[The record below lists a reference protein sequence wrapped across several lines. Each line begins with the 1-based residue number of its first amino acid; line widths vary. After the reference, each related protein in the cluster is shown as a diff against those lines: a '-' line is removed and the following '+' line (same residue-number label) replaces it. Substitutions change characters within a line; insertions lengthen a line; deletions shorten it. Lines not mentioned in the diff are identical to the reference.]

1 MSRSTA
7 LIFSLILLSLC
18 RLAAQLPSD
27 ISQAL
32 REAAAV
38 KIPPPQPPVT
48 PNPSPA
54 VVPVAP
60 PMPGQLKAE
69 PAAAPSRIPNLPPP
83 ETTVVPSTSLN
94 KNKTVSSTSS
104 SGQFIVHG
112 NDLSLRSAFSS
123 RCEEISTELGKL
135 LRDHEPWAVPIV
147 VLLNSGEA
155 AKKGDKAA
163 DMAVSAITHGGFHIQ
178 VTINLR
184 PDLRP
189 SDVRSELIRA
199 LLAERILRNQK
210 ELTSKRA
217 VLLPDWLYTGV
228 IEALDYRKHTRPS
241 ALFAAIFKSGKIFGI
256 EEIIEASP
264 VEMDGLSKT
273 IYQTSCCALVLA
285 LLDQPEGGR
294 RLNQFLSSLS
304 SDSRPERDLLNQA
317 FPSFTTSPASLNKW
331 WALQLASLSNPG
343 VSESLS
349 AAETMKAL
357 EAALT
362 LHYQAKP
369 SEIPAPQP
377 VVNIS
382 ATPPP
387 AEIKPQPKVA
397 DTVAEPAP
405 AAEAEPTEEKKRSLF
420 SRLNPFG
427 QRKASNDDVIAAA
440 IEETTL
446 KEVKTAQTLEE
457 AQIDEAPPKPQ
468 MAEAPP
474 AESEKRVSRSVERE
488 PLFNRWFGEAS
499 KPAPPKEAPTPD
511 NAIAKAPKE
520 EPVKE
525 LQEEKKPSMLNP
537 ANWFRK
543 SRDKSIPKNN
553 SKPEI
558 PAKDSSAIPQSE
570 VPPVKSKATA
580 GTFAD
585 WLTSPAPLVAFIY
598 QESATEEPAKEKKR
612 FLGLFGGKKKPEGKP
627 AEEIPAEQKMKE
639 AESPKPQPKD
649 EPKVEVAKPAA
660 KPEPKVETNPQV
672 TEAKPIP
679 EAMPEPEIAQP
690 SPAATKSKSKRDL
703 INLRSLFGP
712 GSGKKKADA
721 PQNEPATTT
730 IPEAVAIPAAKESPS
745 QPDAGKTEPGTKG
758 MTIDNPGEKGTA
770 LPTDK
775 PALETQ
781 IAPQAK
787 EKKPAP
793 EALPKPEQEAAL
805 PTPAP
810 PPQAAPKPK
819 RDLIHL
825 RSLFGPAKKKADGP
839 QNEPAVTPAPEPVAI
854 PAAIPAAKEPMPQQ
868 DVTKSDPTK
877 KETIEVKPLKKSG
890 PTQTPKPEPKP
901 EPKKAQPLKT
911 TKAKE
916 PKAKSTVQIKNEPL
930 TNANI
935 SLNNYQAIMKRKD
948 RRDILQHNIAALNAL
963 QQRCAV
969 LFRPIVADYSALI
982 SELSEGKEKDV
993 AGRLKKLHERSQ
1005 TALNQSKA
1013 VRDLL
1018 DVSEAN
1024 SSPAM
1029 SGLFEDYIKLPET
1042 IQKELPKRKDPVSKY
1057 LDALD
1062 LEFSKR

>member
-38 KIPPPQPPVT
+38 KIHPPQPPAVPSSTPSVT
-48 PNPSPA
+48 
-54 VVPVAP
+54 PVAP
-60 PMPGQLKAE
+60 PMPGQFKAE

-135 LRDHEPWAVPIV
+135 LRDHDPWALPIV

-163 DMAVSAITHGGFHIQ
+163 EMAVSAITHGGFHIQ

-189 SDVRSELIRA
+189 SDVRSEIIRA

-264 VEMDGLSKT
+264 VDMDGLSKT

-382 ATPPP
+382 AAPPP
-387 AEIKPQPKVA
+387 VEIKPQPKVA
-397 DTVAEPAP
+397 DTATEPAP
-405 AAEAEPTEEKKRSLF
+405 TTEAEPTEEKKRSLF

-427 QRKASNDDVIAAA
+427 RRKASNDEVIAAA

-446 KEVKTAQTLEE
+446 KEVKTAQDMEQ
-457 AQIDEAPPKPQ
+457 AKIDEAPPKPQ
-468 MAEAPP
+468 MPEVPP
-474 AESEKRVSRSVERE
+474 AESEKRVNRSVERE
-488 PLFNRWFGEAS
+488 PLFNRWFGESS
-499 KPAPPKEAPTPD
+499 KPVATPPKETPPKD
-511 NAIAKAPKE
+511 KAISNTLKE

-525 LQEEKKPSMLNP
+525 IQEDKKPSMLNP
-537 ANWFRK
+537 ANWFRRG
-543 SRDKSIPKNN
+543 RDKTSPKNN
-553 SKPEI
+553 TKPEI
-558 PAKDSSAIPQSE
+558 PAKDSSAPPQPETPPAKPQS
-570 VPPVKSKATA
+570 TA

-585 WLTSPAPLVAFIY
+585 WLTSPTNLVAYVY
-598 QESATEEPAKEKKR
+598 QETATDEPAKGKKR
-612 FLGLFGGKKKPEGKP
+612 FLGLFGGKKKTEEKP
-627 AEEIPAEQKMKE
+627 AEENPPEQKMKE
-639 AESPKPQPKD
+639 ADSPKAQPKE
-649 EPKVEVAKPAA
+649 EPKVEIAKPIA
-660 KPEPKVETNPQV
+660 KPEPKS
-672 TEAKPIP
+672 EAKPQIIEAKPSP
-679 EAMPEPEIAQP
+679 EAMPETEAQP
-690 SPAATKSKSKRDL
+690 ASAASKSKPKRDLINMRSLFGPGSNKKKEQATPNAPATIPIPEAVAIPASKESPTPSEKAKSKTGTKSTIVENPGGKGTTLPTDKPDPGAQVTPEAKETTSNPEAMPKLEPETTPATAIPVAPKPKRDL

-712 GSGKKKADA
+712 AKNKEGEA
-721 PQNEPATTT
+721 QNEPA
-730 IPEAVAIPAAKESPS
+730 
-745 QPDAGKTEPGTKG
+745 
-758 MTIDNPGEKGTA
+758 MT
-770 LPTDK
+770 
-775 PALETQ
+775 
-781 IAPQAK
+781 
-787 EKKPAP
+787 
-793 EALPKPEQEAAL
+793 
-805 PTPAP
+805 PTP
-810 PPQAAPKPK
+810 
-819 RDLIHL
+819 
-825 RSLFGPAKKKADGP
+825 
-839 QNEPAVTPAPEPVAI
+839 VPVAI
-854 PAAIPAAKEPMPQQ
+854 PANKESMPQQ
-868 DVTKSDPTK
+868 DVTKSEATK
-877 KETIEVKPLKKSG
+877 KGTTEAKTLKTSEQ
-890 PTQTPKPEPKP
+890 TQTPEPKP
-901 EPKKAQPLKT
+901 EPKKAQPSKA
-911 TKAKE
+911 TKAKV
-916 PKAKSTVQIKNEPL
+916 PKAKTTTPVKDEPL
-930 TNANI
+930 TNATV
-935 SLNNYQAIMKRKD
+935 SLSNYQAIMKRKD
-948 RRDILQHNIAALNAL
+948 RSDILQHNIAALNAL

-969 LFRPIVADYSALI
+969 LFRPIVADYTALI
-982 SELSEGKEKDV
+982 SELSAGKEKNV
-993 AGRLKKLHERSQ
+993 AERLKKLQERSQ

-1024 SSPAM
+1024 SSPSM
-1029 SGLFEDYIKLPET
+1029 SGLFEDYMKLPET
-1042 IQKELPKRKDPVSKY
+1042 IQKELPKRKDPVSRY

-1062 LEFSKR
+1062 LEFSKQ